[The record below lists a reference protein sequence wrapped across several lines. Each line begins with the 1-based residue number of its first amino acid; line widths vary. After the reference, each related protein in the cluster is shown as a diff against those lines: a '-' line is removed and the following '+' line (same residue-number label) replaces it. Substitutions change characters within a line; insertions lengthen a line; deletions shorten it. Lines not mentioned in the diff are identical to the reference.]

1 MTIEALGITILL
13 MLAVPIL
20 SKGKK
25 FVMIERRHELRRSMK
40 KMQGKYNR

>member
-20 SKGKK
+20 TKGKK
-25 FVMIERRHELRRSMK
+25 FVMIDRRHDLQRSMK
-40 KMQGKYNR
+40 KLQGKYNR